1 MDRNEL
7 KPLLVPGP
15 EARRLLGIGNT
26 KYWQLAKSGKI
37 KLVEVGGRKMAVY
50 ASLEAL
56 AQPTA
61 A

>member
-1 MDRNEL
+1 MDRNEH

-56 AQPTA
+56 AQPA
-61 A
+61 VA